1 MSGDREDSRRE
12 QVFPHNKLTVMG
24 VLNLTPDS
32 FSDSATLLLPS
43 ERPDIDKVVD
53 KASKLIA
60 SKVDILDI
68 GGESTRPGAEAVS
81 VGREIERVLPAVE
94 ALTKRFDFVI
104 SIDTRKA
111 LVASAALDAGAA
123 IVNDVSGFRHDLDLP
138 EICRRAKGVILGH
151 LRDEP
156 QSMQDN
162 IKFKDLLSEVAR
174 ELSCSYEKARTV
186 GIPHSSIC
194 LDPGIGFGKTF
205 AQNLELIAN
214 ADLLR
219 SRLPCEVAI
228 LFGISRKAFLG
239 EFVSGGPIARDFLSH
254 VAGAVALFLGATI
267 IRVHAVA
274 EAVQMK
280 NLIGA
285 LRSARRLM

>member
-1 MSGDREDSRRE
+1 MSDDREDSRRK
-12 QVFPHNKLTVMG
+12 QVFPHNKLMVMG

-111 LVASAALDAGAA
+111 CLLYTSP
-123 IVNDVSGFRHDLDLP
+123 SP
-138 EICRRAKGVILGH
+138 
-151 LRDEP
+151 RD
-156 QSMQDN
+156 
-162 IKFKDLLSEVAR
+162 
-174 ELSCSYEKARTV
+174 
-186 GIPHSSIC
+186 
-194 LDPGIGFGKTF
+194 
-205 AQNLELIAN
+205 
-214 ADLLR
+214 
-219 SRLPCEVAI
+219 
-228 LFGISRKAFLG
+228 
-239 EFVSGGPIARDFLSH
+239 
-254 VAGAVALFLGATI
+254 
-267 IRVHAVA
+267 
-274 EAVQMK
+274 
-280 NLIGA
+280 
-285 LRSARRLM
+285 